1 MLPFCILITYA
12 NQETVITN
20 KIVDIQSS
28 FRTIYVQDLA
38 GRLYVYGQNS
48 STFGDGTTASTT
60 VWKVLREDVK
70 QFWYSGSA
78 VLIRTIDDSWYWCG
92 NNQALNPSG
101 STTPTWQNITTSFS
115 RFNNYKFMCLGT
127 NAFIGVTDEGDM
139 YRIGTNSYGGLF
151 TGNTLKVSSLS
162 LFDNLSTFGAVLDIK
177 MSTDG
182 GSTYFLMQDGTVKVA
197 GNNAN
202 TQCGFSTASNANV
215 TTLTTI
221 PGLSSVNK
229 IAAGQM
235 QFYALTDNGM
245 YVCGNN
251 SNGALGLGTGSSNTS
266 ANNVLKLLTNLPGV
280 PTRISVG
287 NGMAHIFINN
297 NWYYSGDS
305 GYGSGTGSTG
315 YKYVFTALPTLPVD
329 ITGFNYNSRISYYQ
343 KGDNE
348 IMMAGDY
355 ISAYQLPPGATAN
368 VVNFTTSTFKL
379 AKDTV

>member
-1 MLPFCILITYA
+1 MLPFCILLTYA

-20 KIVDIQSS
+20 KIVDIQSN

-48 STFGDGTTASTT
+48 STFGDGTTNSTS
-60 VWKVLREDVK
+60 VWKVLREDIK
-70 QFWYSGSA
+70 QFWYSGSSI
-78 VLIRTIDDSWYWCG
+78 LIRTLDDSWYWCG

-101 STTPTWQNITTSFS
+101 STVASWQNVTTTFS

-127 NAFIGVTDEGDM
+127 NAFIGVTDTGDM

-151 TGNTLKVSSLS
+151 TGSTTKVTSLS
-162 LFDNLSTFGAVLDIK
+162 LFDNLSTFGDVSDIK
-177 MSTDG
+177 MSYDG
-182 GSTYFLMQDGTVKVA
+182 GTTYFLMKDGTVKVA
-197 GNNAN
+197 GRNSN
-202 TQCGFSTASNANV
+202 TQCGYTTASNANV

-221 PGLSSVNK
+221 PGLTNVNT
-229 IAAGQM
+229 IAAGQY
-235 QFYALTDNGM
+235 QFYALTNTGM

-251 SNGALGLGTGSSNTS
+251 TDGALGIGTASADKT
-266 ANNVLKLLTNLPGV
+266 ANNVIKLLTNLPGV

-287 NGMAHIFINN
+287 AGMAHIFINN

-329 ITGFNYNSRISYYQ
+329 ITGFTYNSRISYYQ
-343 KGDNE
+343 NSDNE
-348 IMMAGDY
+348 IMMVGDY

-368 VVNFTTSTFKL
+368 VTNFTVSNFEL